1 MKPQQEL
8 NFLKGFIKLTEEQ
21 ATKRNNL
28 EAFCGGKSKILLV
41 DADSML
47 FNVVHSHSKDFK
59 DTGKLDI
66 FKQYEDFNKQI
77 EAVCKS
83 VELDG
88 FEVGEVVYFFTT
100 CNNNFR
106 KKLLP
111 SYKANR
117 PKNQMGLLVSLLK
130 GYVIEQLELFD
141 LPVFY
146 SDTLE
151 ADDLISQHDAPIND
165 RIIVAIDKDLKQIEG
180 AHFDYYK
187 KKLTDSEGLPVMGWV
202 ELNSGENVYIQKKDF
217 KGWSYTTK
225 KEGFIMLMAQLLIG
239 DNADNIKGVDKIGVK
254 KAAKLLEGKN
264 NFGALRAVFEA
275 YNDKDR
281 LKLNINLMKL

>member
-1 MKPQQEL
+1 MKPKEEL
-8 NFLKGFIKLTEEQ
+8 QYFKNFIQLTEEQ

-28 EAFCGGKSKILLV
+28 EAFCGSKSKTLLV

-77 EAVCKS
+77 EAVRKS
-83 VELDG
+83 IELEG

-100 CNNNFR
+100 CRNNFR

-146 SDTLE
+146 SNTLE
-151 ADDLISQHDAPIND
+151 ADDLISQHFTPIND

-187 KKLTDSEGLPVMGWV
+187 KKVTDSEGLPVMGWV

-225 KEGFIMLMAQLLIG
+225 KEGFTMLMAQLLIG
-239 DNADNIKGVDKIGVK
+239 DNADNIKGVDGIGVK
-254 KAAKLLEGKN
+254 KAAKLLEGRN
-264 NFGALRAVFEA
+264 NFGALRTVFEA

-281 LKLNINLMKL
+281 LKLNIKLMKL